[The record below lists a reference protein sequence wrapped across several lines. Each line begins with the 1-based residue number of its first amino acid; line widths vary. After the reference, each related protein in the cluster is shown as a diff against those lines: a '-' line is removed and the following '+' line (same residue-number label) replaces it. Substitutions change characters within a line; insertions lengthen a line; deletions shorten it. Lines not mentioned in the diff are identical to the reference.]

1 MLQRS
6 TLISLFLALGL
17 GSLAQPS
24 WGQVVIPRTLK
35 IDAKQLEETGL
46 VLFKEAVFL
55 SQVQRVEPALA
66 RAKLATQLAPNA
78 PETWALLGGLYL
90 NQKETDKGIAALQKS
105 KSLDAK
111 NPGVHFS
118 LGAAYFSKGNYPQ
131 AAELLQAGLK
141 IKPDVPE
148 AIFDLGNTYY
158 KMGSHANAITEYKK
172 AVALNEKFW
181 PAINNIGL
189 VEYEKGN
196 VKRAIKQWQSA
207 IAIDEKSGE
216 PQLALAVALYKQ
228 GNQAEAISQAQQA
241 LKIDG
246 RYSKIDFLVENLWG
260 DRLIADTKII
270 FATPQL
276 KETISKIRID
286 PDAPEAEE
294 TSTDPEKP

>member
-1 MLQRS
+1 MLKRS
-6 TLISLFLALGL
+6 TVISLFLALGL

-35 IDAKQLEETGL
+35 VDAKQLEETGL
-46 VLFKEAVFL
+46 ILFREAVFL
-55 SQVQRVEPALA
+55 SQVQRIEPALA

-90 NQKETDKGIAALQKS
+90 SQKETDRGIEALQKS

-111 NPGVHFS
+111 NPGVYFS
-118 LGAAYFSKGNYPQ
+118 LGAAQFGKGNYPQ
-131 AAELLQAGLK
+131 AAELLQQGLK

-158 KMGSHANAITEYKK
+158 KMGSHANAIAQYKK

-196 VKRAIKQWQSA
+196 LRRAIKHWESA
-207 IAIDEKSGE
+207 IAIDQKSGE

-228 GNQAEAISQAQQA
+228 GDKTEAISQAQKA
-241 LKIDG
+241 LKLDG
-246 RYSKIDFLVENLWG
+246 RYSQIDFLIENLWG
-260 DRLIADTKII
+260 ERLIADTKTI

-276 KETISKIRID
+276 KETLSKIRID
-286 PDAPEAEE
+286 PDNPEAEA
-294 TSTDPEKP
+294 TSPQPESP